1 MDGCTCSMTSL
12 PCSLPCIRGYEEG
25 RGLDGRMLAG
35 RGGSGTPPATDRTPP
50 LDQWSLDWISEATR
64 QLHLNFRRVQGQRF
78 APVNCIGGCRWECGT
93 VTRAARKVTTS
104 PSLPPRSFSFSLP
117 QMGYSG
123 DGPDR
128 PWFGFWFMFL
138 WSSNQ
143 RFHLLLL
150 YGSWDD
156 EWCSLSVKPSLCV
169 FAPHFNC

>member
-1 MDGCTCSMTSL
+1 MDGCTCGMTSL
-12 PCSLPCIRGYEEG
+12 PCSLPCIWGYEEG

-35 RGGSGTPPATDRTPP
+35 RGRSGTPPATDRTPP
-50 LDQWSLDWISEATR
+50 LDQWSLDLISEGAR
-64 QLHLNFRRVQGQRF
+64 QLHLNFRPVLGQRF
-78 APVNCIGGCRWECGT
+78 APLNCIWGCRWECGA
-93 VTRAARKVTTS
+93 VTRAGRKVTTT